1 MMKEGHKPLI
11 AFTVGDINGVG
22 PELILKAFSNKK
34 VLQICTPVI
43 YGSSKLFSFY
53 KKELKIHE
61 FNYKQIEDI
70 SDADNRKVNII
81 NCWQDDIKI
90 TPGESTQDGGKASF
104 LSLKLAAKDWSDGKV
119 DALVTAPINKN
130 NIQREDFKFPGHT
143 EYLTELSG
151 EKDSLMLMT
160 SPFLKL
166 GVATG
171 HIPLSD
177 VSKSLN
183 TVGIV
188 NKGAILNKILK
199 SDFGIQ
205 RPKIAILGVNPHA
218 GDGGLLGKEDDE
230 VVFPAIN
237 KLKEKNILAFGPF
250 SADGFFGTSNFKSY
264 DGILA
269 MYHDQG
275 LIPFKTIA
283 FEEGVNFTAGL
294 KLVRTSPDHGTAYEI
309 AGKGKVNISSFLNA
323 IYTAIDVL
331 KNRKEFA

>member
-1 MMKEGHKPLI
+1 MKEGHKPLI

-70 SDADNRKVNII
+70 SDADNRKVNLI

-177 VSKSLN
+177 VSKNLK

-230 VVFPAIN
+230 VVLPAIN

>member
-1 MMKEGHKPLI
+1 MKEGHKPLI

-70 SDADNRKVNII
+70 SDADNRKVNLI

-160 SPFLKL
+160 SPSLKL